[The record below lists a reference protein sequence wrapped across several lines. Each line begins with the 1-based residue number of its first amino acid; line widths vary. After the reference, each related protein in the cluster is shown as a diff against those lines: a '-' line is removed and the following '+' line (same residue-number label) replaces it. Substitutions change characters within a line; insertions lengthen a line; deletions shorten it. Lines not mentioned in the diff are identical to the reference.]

1 MNCQD
6 YEIALGDYVD
16 GTLDERSRMEL
27 EAHLASCERCRAVGV
42 PVAISMKEAGR

>member
-16 GTLDERSRMEL
+16 GTLDERSRL
-27 EAHLASCERCRAVGV
+27 EFETHLASCARAEEVQV
-42 PVAISMKEAGR
+42 RR